1 MNEMVKTK
9 VIGVDVEF
17 EMTTIAIVDL
27 RGNILA
33 RDQFS
38 TANYPNVNNFVEV
51 LAEHIIT
58 LSENNGGYE
67 SIRSVGMCVPS
78 ANFLTGCVENA
89 ANMPWKGIVPM
100 AAMLRDSIGIAVA
113 LANDAHVMALGE
125 MTYGLAH
132 GMDNFVVVTLMG
144 VGLGSCFFSNGVA
157 HLGNEGFAGEFG
169 HSCIVDGGRQCTCG
183 NKGCLEEY
191 VSYRGI
197 VQTAKDLLESTQT
210 PSILRDVPEL
220 TFQSIVEAYDKGDA
234 LAIQT
239 WQETGKILGIGLA
252 NYASIIDPQAIIITG
267 DLSAYCEKMWDAME
281 SAFRENV
288 FGNIRDKVKLVVS
301 ILDEQERN
309 VLGASAL
316 AWKVKE
322 YSLFK

>member
-17 EMTTIAIVDL
+17 ETTTVAIVDL

-33 RDQFS
+33 QDQFS
-38 TANYPNVNNFVEV
+38 TGDYPNVNNFVEV
-51 LAEHIIT
+51 LAERIIT

-113 LANDAHVMALGE
+113 LANDSHVMALGE

-132 GMDNFVVVTLMG
+132 GMDNFIVVTLMG
-144 VGLGSCFFSNGVA
+144 FGLGSCFYSNGMA
-157 HLGNEGFAGEFG
+157 HLGTDGFAGEFG
-169 HSCIVDGGRQCTCG
+169 HTCIEDGGRQCTCG

-197 VQTAKDLLESTQT
+197 VRTAQELLESTQT

-239 WQETGKILGIGLA
+239 WQETGKILGVALS
-252 NYASIIDPQAIIITG
+252 NYASIIDPQAIIIMG
-267 DLSAYCEKMWDAME
+267 DLSVHCEKMWDAME

-288 FGNIRDKVKLVVS
+288 FGNIRDKVKLLVS

>member
-1 MNEMVKTK
+1 MVKTK

-17 EMTTIAIVDL
+17 ETTTVAIVDL

-33 RDQFS
+33 QDQFS
-38 TANYPNVNNFVEV
+38 TGDYPNVNNFVEV
-51 LAEHIIT
+51 LAERIIT

-113 LANDAHVMALGE
+113 LANDSHVMALGE

-132 GMDNFVVVTLMG
+132 GMDNFIVVTLMG
-144 VGLGSCFFSNGVA
+144 FGLGSCFYSNGMA
-157 HLGNEGFAGEFG
+157 HLGTDGFAGEFG
-169 HSCIVDGGRQCTCG
+169 HTCIEDGGRQCTCG

-197 VQTAKDLLESTQT
+197 VRTAQELLESTQT

-239 WQETGKILGIGLA
+239 WQETGKILGVALS
-252 NYASIIDPQAIIITG
+252 NYASIIDPQAIIIMG
-267 DLSAYCEKMWDAME
+267 DLSVHCEKMWDAME
-281 SAFRENV
+281 SAFRGNV
-288 FGNIRDKVKLVVS
+288 FGNIRDKVKLLVS
-301 ILDEQERN
+301 ILDEKERN

>member
-17 EMTTIAIVDL
+17 ETTTVAIVDL

-33 RDQFS
+33 QDQFS
-38 TANYPNVNNFVEV
+38 TGDYPNVNNFVEV
-51 LAEHIIT
+51 LAERIIT

-113 LANDAHVMALGE
+113 LANDSHVMALGE

-132 GMDNFVVVTLMG
+132 GMDNFIVVTLMG
-144 VGLGSCFFSNGVA
+144 FGLGSCFYSNGMA
-157 HLGNEGFAGEFG
+157 HLGTDGFAGEFG
-169 HSCIVDGGRQCTCG
+169 HTCIEDGGRQCTCG

-197 VQTAKDLLESTQT
+197 VRTAQELLESTQT

-220 TFQSIVEAYDKGDA
+220 TFLSIVEAYDKGDA

-239 WQETGKILGIGLA
+239 WQETGKILGVALS
-252 NYASIIDPQAIIITG
+252 NYASIIDPQAIIIMG
-267 DLSAYCEKMWDAME
+267 DLSVHCEKMWDAME

-288 FGNIRDKVKLVVS
+288 FGNIRDKVKLLVS
-301 ILDEQERN
+301 
-309 VLGASAL
+309 ASAL

>member
-17 EMTTIAIVDL
+17 ETTTIAIVDL

-33 RDQFS
+33 QDQFS
-38 TANYPNVNNFVEV
+38 TGDYPNVNNFVEA
-51 LAEHIIT
+51 LAERIIT

-239 WQETGKILGIGLA
+239 WQETGKTLGIGLS

-267 DLSAYCEKMWDAME
+267 DLSVHCEKMWDAME

-301 ILDEQERN
+301 ILDEKERN

>member
-1 MNEMVKTK
+1 MVKTK

-17 EMTTIAIVDL
+17 ETTTVAIVDL

-33 RDQFS
+33 QDQFS
-38 TANYPNVNNFVEV
+38 TGDYPNVNNFVEV
-51 LAEHIIT
+51 LAERIIT

-113 LANDAHVMALGE
+113 LANDSHVMALGE

-132 GMDNFVVVTLMG
+132 GMDNFIVVTLMG
-144 VGLGSCFFSNGVA
+144 FGLGSCFYSNGMA
-157 HLGNEGFAGEFG
+157 HLGTDGFAGEFG
-169 HSCIVDGGRQCTCG
+169 HTCIEDGGRQCTCG

-197 VQTAKDLLESTQT
+197 VRTAQELLESTQT

-220 TFQSIVEAYDKGDA
+220 TFLSIVEAYDKGDA

-239 WQETGKILGIGLA
+239 WQETGKILGVALS
-252 NYASIIDPQAIIITG
+252 NYASIIDPQAIIIMG
-267 DLSAYCEKMWDAME
+267 DLSVHCEKMWDAME

-288 FGNIRDKVKLVVS
+288 FGNIRDKVKLLVS

>member
-1 MNEMVKTK
+1 MVKTK

-17 EMTTIAIVDL
+17 ETTTVAIVDL

-33 RDQFS
+33 QDQFS
-38 TANYPNVNNFVEV
+38 TDDYPNVNNFVEV
-51 LAEHIIT
+51 LAERIIT

-239 WQETGKILGIGLA
+239 WQETGKILGVALS
-252 NYASIIDPQAIIITG
+252 NYASIIDPQAIIIMG
-267 DLSAYCEKMWDAME
+267 DLSVHCEKMWDAME

-288 FGNIRDKVKLVVS
+288 FGNIRDKVKLLVS
-301 ILDEQERN
+301 ILDEKERN

>member
-1 MNEMVKTK
+1 MVKTK

-17 EMTTIAIVDL
+17 ETTTIAIVDL

-33 RDQFS
+33 QDQFS
-38 TANYPNVNNFVEV
+38 TGDYPNVNNFVEA
-51 LAEHIIT
+51 LAERIIT

-239 WQETGKILGIGLA
+239 WQETGKILGVALS
-252 NYASIIDPQAIIITG
+252 NYASIIDPQAIIIMG
-267 DLSAYCEKMWDAME
+267 DLSVHCEKMWDAME

-288 FGNIRDKVKLVVS
+288 FGNIRDKVKLLVS